1 MVIKLTIMKNIK
13 IKVQRFIKPSILWQW
28 TDIAIC
34 IRIYKQ
40 SYFSDYHIG
49 IDIQILW
56 FDLWI
61 QCFRKSTKQ
70 NR

>member
-1 MVIKLTIMKNIK
+1 MKQK
-13 IKVQRFIKPSILWQW
+13 ILSNNLPFIKSSILWQW

-34 IRIYKQ
+34 LRVYKQ
-40 SYFSDYHIG
+40 SDFANYHIG
-49 IDIQILW
+49 VDIQIL
-56 FDLWI
+56 FFNLWI

>member
-1 MVIKLTIMKNIK
+1 MA
-13 IKVQRFIKPSILWQW
+13 W

-40 SYFSDYHIG
+40 SDFSDYHLG

-61 QCFRKSTKQ
+61 QCFRKNTKQ

>member
-1 MVIKLTIMKNIK
+1 MK
-13 IKVQRFIKPSILWQW
+13 IKHRVKKIKSSILWQW

-34 IRIYKQ
+34 LRVYKQ
-40 SYFSDYHIG
+40 SDFSDYHIG

-61 QCFRKSTKQ
+61 QCFRKNTKQ

>member
-1 MVIKLTIMKNIK
+1 MKQK
-13 IKVQRFIKPSILWQW
+13 ILSNNLPFIKPEIIWQW

-40 SYFSDYHIG
+40 SDFSDYHIG
-49 IDIQILW
+49 LDMQILW

-61 QCFRKSTKQ
+61 QCFRKNTKKMEQ
-70 NR
+70 IAF